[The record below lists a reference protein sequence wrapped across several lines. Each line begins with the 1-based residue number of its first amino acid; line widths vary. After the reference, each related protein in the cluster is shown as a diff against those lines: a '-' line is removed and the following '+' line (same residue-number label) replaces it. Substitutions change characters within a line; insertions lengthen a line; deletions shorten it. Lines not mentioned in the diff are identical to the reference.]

1 MNDIKILPIIK
12 ITMSNFIH
20 PENQKLLWNT
30 IQKVPLFNANIPI
43 QNQNFWFKQIIGD
56 FYNRNQYR
64 KLNSLELQELNKETI
79 GYMIKQLKNI
89 SPPSV
94 HHPPPP
100 QIPQPIGELKPNFF
114 AEPASHR
121 IESKSESYSRQFL
134 ERQNDYHSMIKKEIP
149 PEPNF
154 QDKIDDVAIDNME
167 ELVKQHLKQRELE
180 VQMFSPPP
188 PIPVSQKQTID
199 ISPSNNENITFDV
212 ELLDQ
217 KLLDVDETSKLD
229 EISKKSVHWSESVD
243 KEDFLELK
251 KDFQKLLE
259 NFTRLQNDL
268 EILKQGKKTD
278 VESLS
283 PSSPSIISDVSH

>member
-30 IQKVPLFNANIPI
+30 IQKVPLLNANIPT

-56 FYNRNQYR
+56 FYNRNQYK
-64 KLNSLELQELNKETI
+64 KLNSQELQELNKETI

-89 SPPSV
+89 SQ
-94 HHPPPP
+94 PP
-100 QIPQPIGELKPNFF
+100 QPPTQITQPIGELKPNFF

-188 PIPVSQKQTID
+188 PIPVSQKQTIG
-199 ISPSNNENITFDV
+199 INPSNNENITFDV
-212 ELLDQ
+212 EVLEQ
-217 KLLDVDETSKLD
+217 KSVDETSKLD
-229 EISKKSVHWSESVD
+229 ETSKKSVHWSESVD

-251 KDFQKLLE
+251 KDFEKLLE

-278 VESLS
+278 ME
-283 PSSPSIISDVSH
+283 SSPSPISDVNHWQI

>member
-30 IQKVPLFNANIPI
+30 IQKVPLFNANISI

-89 SPPSV
+89 SPTSV
-94 HHPPPP
+94 QPPPP

-114 AEPASHR
+114 TEPTSHR

-134 ERQNDYHSMIKKEIP
+134 ERQNDYNSMIKKEIP

-199 ISPSNNENITFDV
+199 ISPSNNENIIFDV

-217 KLLDVDETSKLD
+217 KLLE
-229 EISKKSVHWSESVD
+229 SKKSVHWSESVD

-251 KDFQKLLE
+251 KEFAKLLE
-259 NFTRLQNDL
+259 KFTLLENDL
-268 EILKQGKKTD
+268 EILKQAKKTD
-278 VESLS
+278 GESS
-283 PSSPSIISDVSH
+283 SSPSIISDVSH

>member
-30 IQKVPLFNANIPI
+30 IQKVPLFNANISI

-89 SPPSV
+89 SPTSV
-94 HHPPPP
+94 QPPPP

-114 AEPASHR
+114 TEPTSHR

-134 ERQNDYHSMIKKEIP
+134 ERQNDYNSMIKKEIP

-217 KLLDVDETSKLD
+217 KLLE
-229 EISKKSVHWSESVD
+229 SKKSVHWSDSVD

-251 KDFQKLLE
+251 KEFAKLLE
-259 NFTRLQNDL
+259 KFTLLENDL
-268 EILKQGKKTD
+268 EILKQAKKTD
-278 VESLS
+278 GESS
-283 PSSPSIISDVSH
+283 SSPSIISDVSH

>member
-30 IQKVPLFNANIPI
+30 IQKVPLFNANISI

-89 SPPSV
+89 SPTSV
-94 HHPPPP
+94 QPPPP

-114 AEPASHR
+114 TEPTSHR

-134 ERQNDYHSMIKKEIP
+134 ERQNDYNSMIKKEIP

-188 PIPVSQKQTID
+188 PVPVSQKQTID

-217 KLLDVDETSKLD
+217 KLLE
-229 EISKKSVHWSESVD
+229 SKKSVHWSESVD

-251 KDFQKLLE
+251 KEFAKLLE
-259 NFTRLQNDL
+259 KFTLLENDL
-268 EILKQGKKTD
+268 EILKQAKKTD
-278 VESLS
+278 GESS
-283 PSSPSIISDVSH
+283 SSPSIISDVSH

>member
-30 IQKVPLFNANIPI
+30 IQKVPLFNANISI

-89 SPPSV
+89 SPTSV
-94 HHPPPP
+94 QPPPP
-100 QIPQPIGELKPNFF
+100 QIPQPIGVLKPNFF
-114 AEPASHR
+114 TEPTSHR

-134 ERQNDYHSMIKKEIP
+134 ERQNDYNSMIKKEIP

-154 QDKIDDVAIDNME
+154 QDNIDDVAIDNME

-199 ISPSNNENITFDV
+199 ISPSNNENIIFDV

-217 KLLDVDETSKLD
+217 KLLE
-229 EISKKSVHWSESVD
+229 SKKSVHWSESVD

-251 KDFQKLLE
+251 KEFAKLLE
-259 NFTRLQNDL
+259 KFTLLENDL
-268 EILKQGKKTD
+268 EILKQAKKTD
-278 VESLS
+278 GESS
-283 PSSPSIISDVSH
+283 PSSSPSIISDVSH